1 MSQEINEN
9 QSVEENNNPFN
20 EDQLILMQLIQEK
33 EKLVSEGKYLEA
45 NEIKSKID
53 KLRKSNRN
61 MRTQTLNLIQNKQNE
76 ELEENYNLEYQK
88 VSDMWDNK
96 LLSFIE
102 NGNKLEDELA
112 QNQNSKLEEL
122 INDLTSN
129 YPSIKFSRE
138 YLNLK
143 QIEKNLVKQERYQEA
158 NYYKS
163 KCDKLEREEI
173 EKYNKER
180 SDNIRKKAD
189 AMGLKF
195 ENEKKVLREKLD
207 RNFELLKVQRDKEL
221 KQITSKYKNRK
232 TELNGIHKK
241 QRNINEN
248 DNLLRSQ
255 NLNVVNNKGNK
266 SIITLDS
273 KYNNFEGENYGN
285 NDNIMEN
292 NNYKNADNENEINYN
307 EKNFFSMGDNDD
319 N

>member
-1 MSQEINEN
+1 MSQQNEN
-9 QSVEENNNPFN
+9 QSLEENNNPFN
-20 EDQLILMQLIQEK
+20 EDQLLLMQLMQEK

-45 NEIKSKID
+45 NEIKAKID

-76 ELEENYNLEYQK
+76 ELEENYNQEYQK
-88 VSDMWDNK
+88 LSDLWDNK

-102 NGNKLEDELA
+102 NGNKIEDELA
-112 QNQNSKLEEL
+112 LNQNSKLEEL
-122 INDLTSN
+122 INELTSN
-129 YPSIKFSRE
+129 YPPIKFSSE

-163 KCDKLEREEI
+163 KCDKLEKEEI

-180 SDNIRKKAD
+180 SDKIHKKAE
-189 AMGLKF
+189 ALGLKF
-195 ENEKKVLREKLD
+195 ENEKKVLKEKLD

-232 TELNGIHKK
+232 TELNCIHKK

-255 NLNVVNNKGNK
+255 NLNVATMKMNNK
-266 SIITLDS
+266 SIVTIDS
-273 KYNNFEGENYGN
+273 KYNNFENEGE
-285 NDNIMEN
+285 I
-292 NNYKNADNENEINYN
+292 NENEKENISKKVDVENYS
-307 EKNFFSMGDNDD
+307 EKNLSSIRDNED

>member
-1 MSQEINEN
+1 MSQQINEN
-9 QSVEENNNPFN
+9 QSIEENNNPLN
-20 EDQLILMQLIQEK
+20 EDQLILMQLLQEK

-53 KLRKSNRN
+53 QLRKSNKN

-76 ELEENYNLEYQK
+76 DLEENYNLEYQN

-102 NGNKLEDELA
+102 NGNKLEEELV
-112 QNQNSKLEEL
+112 QNQNNKLEEL
-122 INDLTSN
+122 INELTSN
-129 YPSIKFSRE
+129 YPSIKYSKE

-158 NYYKS
+158 NYYKE
-163 KCDKLEREEI
+163 KCDKLEMEEN

-180 SDNIRKKAD
+180 NDNIRKKVESF
-189 AMGLKF
+189 GLKF

-221 KQITSKYKNRK
+221 KQITFKYRNRK
-232 TELNGIHKK
+232 IDLNGIHKK
-241 QRNINEN
+241 QRNINQN
-248 DNLLRSQ
+248 DNLIRSQ
-255 NLNVVNNKGNK
+255 NLNNFISTMKINKSNISNQSKVFNNENDVNNTEKENK
-266 SIITLDS
+266 KI
-273 KYNNFEGENYGN
+273 
-285 NDNIMEN
+285 
-292 NNYKNADNENEINYN
+292 DNEKEYSD
-307 EKNFFSMGDNDD
+307 KNLSSLRDNQE

>member
-1 MSQEINEN
+1 MSQQNEN
-9 QSVEENNNPFN
+9 QSLEENNNPFN
-20 EDQLILMQLIQEK
+20 EDQLLLMQLMQEK

-45 NEIKSKID
+45 NEIKAKID

-76 ELEENYNLEYQK
+76 ELEENYNQEYQK
-88 VSDMWDNK
+88 LSDLWDNK

-102 NGNKLEDELA
+102 NGNKMEDELA
-112 QNQNSKLEEL
+112 LNQNSKLEEL

-129 YPSIKFSRE
+129 YPPIKFSSE
-138 YLNLK
+138 YLNLR

-163 KCDKLEREEI
+163 KCDKLEKEET

-180 SDNIRKKAD
+180 SDKIHKKAE
-189 AMGLKF
+189 ALGLKF
-195 ENEKKVLREKLD
+195 ENEKKVLKEKLD

-232 TELNGIHKK
+232 TELNCIHKK

-255 NLNVVNNKGNK
+255 NLNVATMKMNNK
-266 SIITLDS
+266 SIVTIDS
-273 KYNNFEGENYGN
+273 KYNNFENEGE
-285 NDNIMEN
+285 I
-292 NNYKNADNENEINYN
+292 NENEKENISKKVDVENYS
-307 EKNFFSMGDNDD
+307 EKNLSSIRDND

>member
-1 MSQEINEN
+1 MSQQNEN
-9 QSVEENNNPFN
+9 QSSEENNNPFN
-20 EDQLILMQLIQEK
+20 EDQLLLMQLMQEK
-33 EKLVSEGKYLEA
+33 EKLVLEGKYLEA
-45 NEIKSKID
+45 NEIKAKID

-76 ELEENYNLEYQK
+76 ELEENYSQEYQK
-88 VSDMWDNK
+88 LSDLWDNK

-102 NGNKLEDELA
+102 NGNKMEDELA
-112 QNQNSKLEEL
+112 LNQNSKLEEL

-129 YPSIKFSRE
+129 YPPIKFSSE
-138 YLNLK
+138 YLNLR

-163 KCDKLEREEI
+163 KCDKLEKEET

-180 SDNIRKKAD
+180 SDKIHKKAE
-189 AMGLKF
+189 ALGLKF
-195 ENEKKVLREKLD
+195 ENEKKVLKEKLD

-232 TELNGIHKK
+232 FELNGIHKK
-241 QRNINEN
+241 QRNINQN

-255 NLNVVNNKGNK
+255 NLNVATMKMNNK
-266 SIITLDS
+266 SIVTIDS
-273 KYNNFEGENYGN
+273 KYNNFENEGE
-285 NDNIMEN
+285 I
-292 NNYKNADNENEINYN
+292 NENEKENISKKVDVENYS
-307 EKNFFSMGDNDD
+307 EKNLSSIRDNED

>member
-1 MSQEINEN
+1 
-9 QSVEENNNPFN
+9 
-20 EDQLILMQLIQEK
+20 MQLMQEK
-33 EKLVSEGKYLEA
+33 EKLVLEGKYLEA
-45 NEIKSKID
+45 NEIKAKID

-76 ELEENYNLEYQK
+76 ELEENYSQEYQK
-88 VSDMWDNK
+88 LSDLWDNK

-102 NGNKLEDELA
+102 NGNKMEDELA
-112 QNQNSKLEEL
+112 LNQNSKLEEL

-129 YPSIKFSRE
+129 YPPIKFSSE
-138 YLNLK
+138 YLNLR

-163 KCDKLEREEI
+163 KCDKLEKEET
-173 EKYNKER
+173 ERYNKER
-180 SDNIRKKAD
+180 SDKIHKKAETL
-189 AMGLKF
+189 GLKF
-195 ENEKKVLREKLD
+195 ENEKKVLKEKLD

-232 TELNGIHKK
+232 TELNCIHKK

-255 NLNVVNNKGNK
+255 NLNVATMKMNNK
-266 SIITLDS
+266 SIVTIDS
-273 KYNNFEGENYGN
+273 KYNNFENEGE
-285 NDNIMEN
+285 I
-292 NNYKNADNENEINYN
+292 NENEKENISKKVDVENYS
-307 EKNFFSMGDNDD
+307 EKNLSSIRDNED

>member
-1 MSQEINEN
+1 MSQQISEN
-9 QSVEENNNPFN
+9 HSMDENNNTLN
-20 EDQLILMQLIQEK
+20 EDQLILMQLLQEK

-53 KLRKSNRN
+53 QLRKSNKN

-76 ELEENYNLEYQK
+76 DLEENYNLEYQN

-102 NGNKLEDELA
+102 NGNKLEEELV
-112 QNQNSKLEEL
+112 QNQNNKLEEL
-122 INDLTSN
+122 INELTSN
-129 YPSIKFSRE
+129 YPSIKFSKE

-163 KCDKLEREEI
+163 KCDKLEKEEI

-180 SDNIRKKAD
+180 SDKIHKKAE
-189 AMGLKF
+189 ALGLKF

-232 TELNGIHKK
+232 TELNCIHKK

-255 NLNVVNNKGNK
+255 NLNVATMKMNNK
-266 SIITLDS
+266 SIVTIDS
-273 KYNNFEGENYGN
+273 KYNNFENEGE
-285 NDNIMEN
+285 I
-292 NNYKNADNENEINYN
+292 NENEKENISKKVDVENYS
-307 EKNFFSMGDNDD
+307 EKNLSSIRDNED

>member
-1 MSQEINEN
+1 MSQQNEN
-9 QSVEENNNPFN
+9 QSSEENDNPFN
-20 EDQLILMQLIQEK
+20 EDQLLLMQLMQEK
-33 EKLVSEGKYLEA
+33 EKLVLEGKYLEA
-45 NEIKSKID
+45 NEIKAKID

-76 ELEENYNLEYQK
+76 ELEENYSQEYQK
-88 VSDMWDNK
+88 LSDLWDNK

-102 NGNKLEDELA
+102 NGNKMEDELA
-112 QNQNSKLEEL
+112 LNQNSKLEEL

-129 YPSIKFSRE
+129 YPPIKFSSE
-138 YLNLK
+138 YLNLR

-163 KCDKLEREEI
+163 KCDKLEKEET

-180 SDNIRKKAD
+180 SDKIHKKAE
-189 AMGLKF
+189 ALGLKF
-195 ENEKKVLREKLD
+195 ENEKKVLKEKLD

-232 TELNGIHKK
+232 TELNCIHKK

-255 NLNVVNNKGNK
+255 NLNVATMKMNNK
-266 SIITLDS
+266 SIVTIDS
-273 KYNNFEGENYGN
+273 KYNNFENEGE
-285 NDNIMEN
+285 I
-292 NNYKNADNENEINYN
+292 NENEKENISKKVDVENYS
-307 EKNFFSMGDNDD
+307 EKNLSSIRDNED

>member
-1 MSQEINEN
+1 MTEEINNN
-9 QSVEENNNPFN
+9 QSIEEINNPFN
-20 EDQLILMQLIQEK
+20 EDQLLLMQLIQEK

-45 NEIKSKID
+45 NEIKAKID

-76 ELEENYNLEYQK
+76 ELEENYNQEYQK
-88 VSDMWDNK
+88 LSDLWDNK

-102 NGNKLEDELA
+102 NGNKIEDELA
-112 QNQNSKLEEL
+112 LNQNSKLEEL
-122 INDLTSN
+122 INELTSN
-129 YPSIKFSRE
+129 YPPIKFSSE

-163 KCDKLEREEI
+163 KCDKLEKEEI

-180 SDNIRKKAD
+180 SDKIHKKAE
-189 AMGLKF
+189 ALGLKF

-221 KQITSKYKNRK
+221 KHITNKYKNRK
-232 TELNGIHKK
+232 NELNGIHKK
-241 QRNINEN
+241 QRIINGN

-255 NLNVVNNKGNK
+255 NINVATLKMNKT
-266 SIITLDS
+266 IMTLDS
-273 KYNNFEGENYGN
+273 KIYNNL
-285 NDNIMEN
+285 DNINEYEN
-292 NNYKNADNENEINYN
+292 EKENSFKKDYNKNDSKNLSSLRDNE
-307 EKNFFSMGDNDD
+307 DN
-319 N
+319 

>member
-1 MSQEINEN
+1 MTEEINNN
-9 QSVEENNNPFN
+9 QSIEEINNPFN
-20 EDQLILMQLIQEK
+20 EDQLLLMQLIQEK

-45 NEIKSKID
+45 NEIKAKID
-53 KLRKSNRN
+53 KLRNSNRN
-61 MRTQTLNLIQNKQNE
+61 MRKETLNLIQNKQSE
-76 ELEENYNLEYQK
+76 ELEENYNSEYQRI
-88 VSDMWDNK
+88 SDMWDNR

-102 NGNKLEDELA
+102 NGNKIEDELA
-112 QNQNSKLEEL
+112 QNQISKIEEL
-122 INDLTSN
+122 INNLTSN
-129 YPSIKFSRE
+129 YPTIKYSKE

-163 KCDKLEREEI
+163 KCDKLEKEET

-180 SDNIRKKAD
+180 NDKIHKKVEAL
-189 AMGLKF
+189 GLKF

-241 QRNINEN
+241 QRIINGN

-255 NLNVVNNKGNK
+255 NINVATLKMNKT
-266 SIITLDS
+266 IMTLDS
-273 KYNNFEGENYGN
+273 KIYNNL
-285 NDNIMEN
+285 DNINEYEN
-292 NNYKNADNENEINYN
+292 EKENSFKKDYNKNDSKNLSSLRDNE
-307 EKNFFSMGDNDD
+307 DN
-319 N
+319 

>member
-20 EDQLILMQLIQEK
+20 EDQLLLMQLIQEK

-76 ELEENYNLEYQK
+76 ELEENYNQEYQK
-88 VSDMWDNK
+88 LSDLWDNK

-102 NGNKLEDELA
+102 NGNKMEDELA
-112 QNQNSKLEEL
+112 LNQNSKLEEL

-129 YPSIKFSRE
+129 YPPIKFSSE
-138 YLNLK
+138 YLNLR

-163 KCDKLEREEI
+163 KCDKLEKEEI

-180 SDNIRKKAD
+180 SDKIHKKAE
-189 AMGLKF
+189 ALGLKF

-255 NLNVVNNKGNK
+255 NLNVATMKMNNK
-266 SIITLDS
+266 SIVTIDS
-273 KYNNFEGENYGN
+273 KYNNFENEGE
-285 NDNIMEN
+285 I
-292 NNYKNADNENEINYN
+292 NENEKENISKKVDVENYS
-307 EKNFFSMGDNDD
+307 EKNLSSIRDNED

>member
-1 MSQEINEN
+1 MSQQNEN
-9 QSVEENNNPFN
+9 QSSEENNNPFN
-20 EDQLILMQLIQEK
+20 EDQLLLMQLMQEK
-33 EKLVSEGKYLEA
+33 EKLVLEGKYLEA
-45 NEIKSKID
+45 NEIKAKID

-76 ELEENYNLEYQK
+76 ELEENYSQEYQK
-88 VSDMWDNK
+88 LSDLWDNK

-102 NGNKLEDELA
+102 NGNKMEDELA
-112 QNQNSKLEEL
+112 LNQNSKLEEL

-129 YPSIKFSRE
+129 YPPIKFSSE
-138 YLNLK
+138 YLNLR

-163 KCDKLEREEI
+163 KCDKLEKEET
-173 EKYNKER
+173 ERYNKER
-180 SDNIRKKAD
+180 SDKIHKKAETL
-189 AMGLKF
+189 GLKF
-195 ENEKKVLREKLD
+195 ENEKKVLKEKLD

-241 QRNINEN
+241 QRIINGN

-255 NLNVVNNKGNK
+255 NLNVATMKMNNK
-266 SIITLDS
+266 SIVTIDS
-273 KYNNFEGENYGN
+273 KYNNFENEGE
-285 NDNIMEN
+285 I
-292 NNYKNADNENEINYN
+292 NENEKENISKKVDVENYS
-307 EKNFFSMGDNDD
+307 EKNLSSIRDNED

>member
-20 EDQLILMQLIQEK
+20 EDQLLLMQLIQEK

-122 INDLTSN
+122 INELTSN

-163 KCDKLEREEI
+163 KCDKLEKEET

-180 SDNIRKKAD
+180 NDKIHKKVEAL
-189 AMGLKF
+189 GLKF

-221 KQITSKYKNRK
+221 KHITNKYKNRK

-241 QRNINEN
+241 QRIINGN

-255 NLNVVNNKGNK
+255 NINVANLKMNKT
-266 SIITLDS
+266 IITLDS
-273 KYNNFEGENYGN
+273 KVYNNL
-285 NDNIMEN
+285 DNINEYEN
-292 NNYKNADNENEINYN
+292 EKENSSKKDYNENDSKNLSSLRDNE
-307 EKNFFSMGDNDD
+307 DN
-319 N
+319 

>member
-1 MSQEINEN
+1 MSQQNEN
-9 QSVEENNNPFN
+9 QSSEENNNPFN
-20 EDQLILMQLIQEK
+20 EDQLLLMQLMQEK
-33 EKLVSEGKYLEA
+33 EKLVLEGKYLEA
-45 NEIKSKID
+45 NEIKAKID

-76 ELEENYNLEYQK
+76 ELEENYSQEYQK
-88 VSDMWDNK
+88 LSDLWDNK

-102 NGNKLEDELA
+102 NGNKMEDELA
-112 QNQNSKLEEL
+112 LNQNSKLEEL

-129 YPSIKFSRE
+129 YPPIKFSSE
-138 YLNLK
+138 YLNLR

-163 KCDKLEREEI
+163 KCDKLEKEET

-180 SDNIRKKAD
+180 SDKIHKKAE
-189 AMGLKF
+189 ALGLKF
-195 ENEKKVLREKLD
+195 ENEKKVLKEKLD

-232 TELNGIHKK
+232 TELNCIHKK

-255 NLNVVNNKGNK
+255 NLNVATMKMNNK
-266 SIITLDS
+266 SIVTIDS
-273 KYNNFEGENYGN
+273 KYNNFENEGE
-285 NDNIMEN
+285 I
-292 NNYKNADNENEINYN
+292 NENEKENISKKVDVENYS
-307 EKNFFSMGDNDD
+307 EKNLSSIRDNED